1 MDIAISDLSKKLS
14 KSNPDSMKGLKKIMW
29 EGTEDW
35 DNLLIERAKMSG
47 KWVLSDFTKKTL
59 KKLK

>member
-1 MDIAISDLSKKLS
+1 MNA
-14 KSNPDSMKGLKKIMW
+14 LKKIMW
-29 EGTEDW
+29 QGTDDW